1 MENKWI
7 SGGYK
12 MKLLSDDALLTAYI
26 KALEYKLDP
35 LFISLLFKELQR
47 REMKIP
53 LFEEAIN

>member
-1 MENKWI
+1 
-7 SGGYK
+7 